1 MRAVP
6 DISILRQDIYQIEVG
21 INKMQQKRIIYLSDS
36 IKNTYSLLKVNAPNR
51 KVRAFYKD
59 FTVNLQQLRKRTS
72 EVLIKYQLSLDSKNL
87 HKKQVFQMIKNK
99 KTSAMKNIKI
109 DIRVME
115 KSILNK
121 LNQFEELLKLKN
133 QQVNQSNPKN
143 ILKKG
148 YAIIRDKE
156 YKIIKD
162 SKNAKNNIELK
173 IEMMD
178 GYIDVYR
185 KEKKT

>member
-1 MRAVP
+1 
-6 DISILRQDIYQIEVG
+6 
-21 INKMQQKRIIYLSDS
+21 
-36 IKNTYSLLKVNAPNR
+36 
-51 KVRAFYKD
+51 
-59 FTVNLQQLRKRTS
+59 
-72 EVLIKYQLSLDSKNL
+72 
-87 HKKQVFQMIKNK
+87 MIKNK